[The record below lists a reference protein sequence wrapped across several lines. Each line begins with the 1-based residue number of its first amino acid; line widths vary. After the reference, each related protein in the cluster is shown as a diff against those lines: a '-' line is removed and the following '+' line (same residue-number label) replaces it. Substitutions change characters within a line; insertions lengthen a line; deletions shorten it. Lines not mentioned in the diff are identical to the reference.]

1 MAIRQCIGWSLEAL
15 SELSRKAD
23 FWKARIKSRS
33 FSTGEQING
42 SQGWNLLFTLFEE
55 SLLYSITMFDEKSPQ
70 ESLFVVSLK
79 RSANTVQ

>member
-1 MAIRQCIGWSLEAL
+1 MEVKGDL
-15 SELSRKAD
+15 
-23 FWKARIKSRS
+23 F
-33 FSTGEQING
+33 
-42 SQGWNLLFTLFEE
+42 FTLFEE